1 MGCGRLFEGT
11 ADQMWESLS
20 KLMRLPN
27 DVRIYCGHEYT
38 EANGRF
44 ALSVEPHNADLV
56 ARMED
61 VRAMR
66 ANGLPTIPSTMGL
79 EKKTNPFLRAASP
92 EIRRSLDLE
101 AAKDVDVFAEA
112 RRRKD
117 KF

>member
-11 ADQMWESLS
+11 AEQMWASLS
-20 KLMRLPN
+20 KLMGLPN
-27 DVRIYCGHEYT
+27 DVRVYCGHEYT

-44 ALSVEPHNADLV
+44 ALTVEPRNPDLV
-56 ARMED
+56 ARMNE
-61 VRAMR
+61 VRAVR
-66 ANGLPTIPSTMGL
+66 AKGLPTIPSTIGL

-101 AAKDVDVFAEA
+101 AAGDIEVFAET

-117 KF
+117 TF